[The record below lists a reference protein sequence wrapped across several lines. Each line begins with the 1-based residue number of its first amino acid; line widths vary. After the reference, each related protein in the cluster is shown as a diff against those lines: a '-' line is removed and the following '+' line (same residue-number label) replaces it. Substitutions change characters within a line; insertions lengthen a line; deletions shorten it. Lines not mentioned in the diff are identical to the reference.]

1 MKEKVSKK
9 FNELYGEGA
18 ILFASPGRINL
29 IGEHTDYNGGFVFPG
44 AVDKGIVAAIRLN
57 GCKIEFPCKLIDL
70 MQTSNYKSGSVNTKI
85 PPTGENEFWAV
96 TLTNGKGERIEA
108 TLFNPTAQELDE
120 ADCLVNSISIGPRS
134 DNWHNISDFAVF
146 GLKSKTATREEV
158 VQAIEKYC
166 GAPAYVIETPNAD
179 YYQFYDKKPTVA
191 NPAHWTNIKIEIT
204 ISKMKDTYNEKMIG
218 FDFQHAGDFYRKPE
232 PK

>member
-1 MKEKVSKK
+1 MLGLLS
-9 FNELYGEGA
+9 LG
-18 ILFASPGRINL
+18 PGDAVIAQ
-29 IGEHTDYNGGFVFPG
+29 TDIVNIPEAFWESGFV
-44 AVDKGIVAAIRLN
+44 LN
-57 GCKIEFPCKLIDL
+57 
-70 MQTSNYKSGSVNTKI
+70 SNYKSGSVNTKI

>member
-1 MKEKVSKK
+1 MYKK
-9 FNELYGEGA
+9 ALLMLGLLSLG
-18 ILFASPGRINL
+18 PGDAVIAQ
-29 IGEHTDYNGGFVFPG
+29 TDIVNIPEAFWESGFV
-44 AVDKGIVAAIRLN
+44 LN
-57 GCKIEFPCKLIDL
+57 GCKIEFPSKLIDL